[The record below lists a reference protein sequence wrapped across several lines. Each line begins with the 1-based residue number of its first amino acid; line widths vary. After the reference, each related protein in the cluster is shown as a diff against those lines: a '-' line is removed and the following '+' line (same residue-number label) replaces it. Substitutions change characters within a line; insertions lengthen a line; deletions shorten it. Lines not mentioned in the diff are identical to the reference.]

1 NNTYYLNNVLPN
13 KDKVDTAGA
22 FNVMTYNEKDYIAS
36 RVAYTLNLKGPA
48 VSVHAGCSTSL
59 LAVAQ
64 AVDAIRNGYCEVAL
78 AGGVS

>member
-1 NNTYYLNNVLPN
+1 
-13 KDKVDTAGA
+13 
-22 FNVMTYNEKDYIAS
+22 MTYNEKDYIAS

-78 AGGVS
+78 AGGVSITAPLKSGHFYQE